1 MQETSLRHLVNRIN
15 MNEKFLKD
23 HKENKEMLERKI
35 EETKELIIKCV
46 LQNKDNP
53 LLDKISMKSEF

>member
-35 EETKELIIKCV
+35 EETNYSVRFTE
-46 LQNKDNP
+46 
-53 LLDKISMKSEF
+53 